1 MLSLETVIGMTIPV
15 QADIKLSVSWLVH
28 DMMPLSGKFLAM
40 EASKACWY
48 FLASSTLP
56 PWSAPSVSRMFCTS
70 TFTPSIPADAKIRME
85 LIVETEYFFRV
96 HKAQSISCYTVQ
108 GIIGFIFLNS
118 RWWHSVL
125 HLWII
130 VSERCQKDTYHLQI
144 QASSFLLFYKHT
156 PKTK

>member
-1 MLSLETVIGMTIPV
+1 MLDVYLY
-15 QADIKLSVSWLVH
+15 KLSVLSRMH

-40 EASKACWY
+40 EASKAYWY

-56 PWSAPSVSRMFCTS
+56 PWPAPSVSRMFCTS

-108 GIIGFIFLNS
+108 SITGFVFLNS
-118 RWWHSVL
+118 WRWHRVL
-125 HLWII
+125 HLRFI
-130 VSERCQKDTYHLQI
+130 VLHSNNTWPDSTPV
-144 QASSFLLFYKHT
+144 SSNRMPYIHVPELLHNMS
-156 PKTK
+156 